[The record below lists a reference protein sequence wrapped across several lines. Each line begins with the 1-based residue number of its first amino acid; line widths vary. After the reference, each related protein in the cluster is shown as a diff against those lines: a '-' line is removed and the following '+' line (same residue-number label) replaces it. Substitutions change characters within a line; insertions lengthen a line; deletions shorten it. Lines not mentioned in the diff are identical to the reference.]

1 MILTAGLIGS
11 GKSYQARRVA
21 GRLGADVIR
30 TDILRKEL
38 LLISPAEKHYESFGR
53 GIYASDISQKT
64 YDKAVEL
71 AAEIIQQG
79 KSVVIDASF
88 NNCSDCA
95 LAFNLAGR
103 LHVPFYVIE
112 CTCPADIVKIRL
124 EKRMLEKDNPSD
136 GRWEILQE
144 QKKQYEAISEIPA
157 GNYFKVDT
165 SDHPEILRQDI
176 IYTIKMDELRIKE

>member
-11 GKSYQARRVA
+11 GKSYQARNLA

-30 TDILRKEL
+30 TDVLRKEL
-38 LLISPAEKHYESFGR
+38 LQIAPAEKHYESFGQ

-64 YDKAVEL
+64 YEKAIEL

-79 KSVVIDASF
+79 KPVIIDASF
-88 NNCSDCA
+88 KNRSDRA
-95 LAFNLAGR
+95 LAVNLAGR

-112 CTCPADIVKIRL
+112 CTCPDDVVKIRL
-124 EKRMLEKDNPSD
+124 EKRMLDKDNPSD

-144 QKKQYEAISEIPA
+144 QKKQYEEISEIPA
-157 GNYFKVDT
+157 GSYFKVDT
-165 SDHPEILRQDI
+165 SDNPEILRQNI
-176 IYTIKMDELRIKE
+176 IRTIKMAELQN